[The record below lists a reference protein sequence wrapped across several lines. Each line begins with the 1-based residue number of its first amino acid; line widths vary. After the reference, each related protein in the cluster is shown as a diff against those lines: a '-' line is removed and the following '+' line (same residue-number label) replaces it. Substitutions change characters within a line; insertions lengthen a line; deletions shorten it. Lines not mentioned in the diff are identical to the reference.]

1 MKHKVIVLS
10 GSIRFW
16 DKIQEM
22 HERLELEN
30 EFVIIGITPHV
41 MSRDF
46 TPEEEDLLDELHRE
60 KIQLADAL
68 YVVNVDGYIGNSTRS
83 EIEFAK
89 QLGKEII
96 YLEPLSTLA

>member
-1 MKHKVIVLS
+1 MKHKVVVLS

-16 DKIQEM
+16 GKIQEM

-30 EFVIIGITPHV
+30 KFVVIGITPHV
-41 MSRDF
+41 MPRDF
-46 TPEEEDLLDELHRE
+46 TLEEEDLLDELHRE

>member
-1 MKHKVIVLS
+1 MGHKIVVLS
-10 GSIRFW
+10 GSLRFW

-30 EFVIIGITPHV
+30 GYVVIGITPHV
-41 MSRDF
+41 MPRDF

-68 YVVNVDGYIGNSTRS
+68 FVVNVDGYIGNSTRS

-96 YLEPLSTLA
+96 YLESEKALG

>member
-1 MKHKVIVLS
+1 MKRKVVVLS

-30 EFVIIGITPHV
+30 EFVVIGITPHV

-46 TPEEEDLLDELHRE
+46 IPEEEDLLDELHRE